1 MKKSF
6 KNIITFCCTLLLIL
20 SMIPLTSLALDKHT
34 PQDAIAAHGMVAAA
48 HPLAA
53 EAGVRILKQ
62 GGNAID
68 AAIATAFALNAVEPN
83 ASGIGGG
90 GFMVIRF
97 ARTGEIII
105 LDYRERA
112 PAASTKDMFASEQ
125 AKEEKWTQLSGL
137 ASGVPGTLLGL
148 KTALDEYGTMTLKE
162 VMAPA
167 IEYME
172 NGFEI
177 TDTFRDMIKDNYDKL
192 VDWNDPFAIAYLKD
206 GVPLETGDIL
216 IQKDLAKTYREILDK
231 GIEHFY
237 GGELGQKIVDAV
249 QAAGGIL
256 TLQDLKD
263 YKVFRHKPVSGSYR
277 GYDIYSM
284 PPPSSG
290 GTHLIQIL
298 NIMENF
304 DIAEMN
310 YLGPTHISVL
320 SEAMKMAFA
329 DRAKFMADP
338 AFAKDIP
345 LEGLTS
351 KEYAKSL
358 AELIDVSNPKLEI
371 PAGEPGLFEHQ
382 STSHLSVIDAEGN
395 AVALSQTINY
405 FFGSGLIVP
414 GVGIIMNNEMDDFST
429 SPTSPNAP
437 EPGKTPLSSMSP
449 TIMEKDGEV
458 FMVLGSPG
466 ATRIFTAMAQIISNV
481 IDFNMG
487 MDEAIEAPRIHAYSS
502 AGKAMPIFVEDRIP
516 LLTIEALRLLGNQV
530 DVKGTH
536 DLYFGGAQGILLKNG
551 VLFGGGDSRRDGIA
565 IGY

>member
-1 MKKSF
+1 MKKNF
-6 KNIITFCCTLLLIL
+6 KKTALYCTILLIL
-20 SMIPLTSLALDKHT
+20 VITSLSSFALDRHV

-53 EAGVRILKQ
+53 EAGVRILKE

-68 AAIATAFALNAVEPN
+68 AAIASAFALNAVEPN

-90 GFMVIRF
+90 GFMVVRF
-97 ARTGEIII
+97 AETGEIII

-112 PAASTKDMFASEQ
+112 PAASTKDMYASEQ
-125 AKEEKWTQLSGL
+125 AKEEKWTQLGGM
-137 ASGVPGTLLGL
+137 ASAVPGTLMGL
-148 KTALDEYGTMTLKE
+148 KTALDEYGTMTLE
-162 VMAPA
+162 EAMTPA

-177 TDTFRDMIKDNYDKL
+177 TETFSDMIKDNYDKL
-192 VDWNDPFAIAYLKD
+192 ADWNDPFAIAYFKD
-206 GVPLETGDIL
+206 GIPLETGDML
-216 IQKDLAKTYREILDK
+216 IQQDLANTYREILDK

-263 YKVFRHKPVSGSYR
+263 YKLYRHEPVKGNYR

-304 DIAEMN
+304 DIADMN
-310 YLGPTHISVL
+310 YLGPTHISIMA
-320 SEAMKMAFA
+320 EAMKMAFA

-338 AFAKDIP
+338 IFATDIP
-345 LEGLTS
+345 LKGLTS
-351 KEYAKSL
+351 KEYAKFL
-358 AELIDVSNPKLEI
+358 ADQIDISNPKLEI
-371 PAGEPGLFEHQ
+371 PAGEPGIFEHE

-395 AVALSQTINY
+395 AVALTQTINF
-405 FFGSGLIVP
+405 FFGSGVVVP
-414 GVGIIMNNEMDDFST
+414 GVGIIMNNEMDDFAT
-429 SPTSPNAP
+429 NPESPNAP

-481 IDFNMG
+481 VDFGMG

-502 AGKAMPIFVEDRIP
+502 AGKAMPIFVESRIP
-516 LLTIEALRLLGNQV
+516 VLSVEALRLLGNQV
-530 DVKGTH
+530 DVREAH
-536 DLYFGGAQGILLKNG
+536 DLYFGGAQSIMLKNG

-565 IGY
+565 VGY

>member
-1 MKKSF
+1 MF
-6 KNIITFCCTLLLIL
+6 KNRKRITLLSTIFLVFFVSTL
-20 SMIPLTSLALDKHT
+20 LTFAADKHT

-48 HPLAA
+48 HPLAVQ
-53 EAGVRILKQ
+53 AGVDTLKK

-68 AAIATAFALNAVEPN
+68 AAVATAFALNAVEPN
-83 ASGIGGG
+83 ANGIGGG
-90 GFMVIRF
+90 GFMLIRF
-97 ARTGEIII
+97 AETGEIII

-112 PAASTKDMFASEQ
+112 PAASTKDMYASEQ
-125 AKEEKWTQLSGL
+125 SKAEKWTSEGGL

-148 KTALDEYGTMTLKE
+148 KTALDEYGTMTLQE
-162 VMAPA
+162 VMTPA
-167 IEYME
+167 LNYME

-177 TDTFRDMIKDNYDKL
+177 TDTFSGMINDNYDKL
-192 VDWNDPFAIAYLKD
+192 VEWNDPFTIAYLKD
-206 GVPLETGDIL
+206 GLPLETGDVL
-216 IQKDLAKTYREILDK
+216 VQKDLAKTYREIMEK

-263 YKVFRHKPVSGSYR
+263 YEIHRHKPVVGNYR

-304 DIAEMN
+304 DIANMN

-320 SEAMKMAFA
+320 NEAMKMAFA
-329 DRAKFMADP
+329 DRAKFMGDP

-345 LEGLTS
+345 LKGLTS
-351 KEYAKSL
+351 KGYAKYL
-358 AELIDVSNPKLEI
+358 ADSIDVTKPKLEL
-371 PAGEPGLFEHQ
+371 PAGDPGIFEHQ
-382 STSHLSVIDAEGN
+382 STTHLSVVDAEGN
-395 AVALSQTINY
+395 AVALSQTINF
-405 FFGSGLIVP
+405 FFGSGVIVP

-429 SPTSPNAP
+429 NPESPNAP

-449 TIMEKDGEV
+449 TIVEKDGEV

-481 IDFNMG
+481 IDFGMG
-487 MDEAIEAPRIHAYSS
+487 MDEAIEAPRIHASS
-502 AGKAMPIFVEDRIP
+502 SGGKAMPIAVESRIP
-516 LLTIEALRLLGNQV
+516 ILTVEALKLLGNQV
-530 DVKGTH
+530 DIRGAH
-536 DLYFGGAQGILLKNG
+536 DLYFGGAQGIMMVDG

-565 IGY
+565 FGY

>member
-1 MKKSF
+1 MKINL
-6 KNIITFCCTLLLIL
+6 KNIIISFTILLIFL
-20 SMIPLTSLALDKHT
+20 VFSIPSFALDKHA
-34 PQDAIAAHGMVAAA
+34 PQDAISAHGMVAAA

-53 EAGVRILKQ
+53 QAGIEILKQ

-97 ARTGEIII
+97 AKTGEIVI

-112 PAASTKDMFASEQ
+112 PAASTKDMFASDK
-125 AKEEKWTQLSGL
+125 AKEEKWTQVSGL

-148 KTALDEYGTMTLKE
+148 KTALDEYGTMALKE

-167 IEYME
+167 IGYME
-172 NGFEI
+172 KGFEI
-177 TDTFRDMIKDNYDKL
+177 TETFSDMIKDNYNKL
-192 VDWNDPFAIAYLKD
+192 VDWNDPFSIAYLKD
-206 GVPLETGDIL
+206 GVPLEPGEML
-216 IQKDLAKTYREILDK
+216 VQKDLAKTFREIIDK

-237 GGELGQKIVDAV
+237 GGELGQRIVDTV
-249 QAAGGIL
+249 QEAGGIL

-263 YKVFRHKPVSGSYR
+263 YKIYRHDPVKGSYR

-304 DIAEMN
+304 EIAEMN

-338 AFAKDIP
+338 IFAPEIP
-345 LEGLTS
+345 LKGLTS

-358 AELIDVSNPKLEI
+358 AVQIDIKNPKLEI
-371 PAGEPGLFEHQ
+371 PAGEPGIFEHQ
-382 STSHLSVIDAEGN
+382 STSHLSVMDSEGN

-414 GVGIIMNNEMDDFST
+414 GTGIIMNNEMDDFST
-429 SPTSPNAP
+429 NPTSPNAP

-481 IDFNMG
+481 IDFGMG
-487 MDEAIEAPRIHAYSS
+487 MDEAIESPRIHTFSS
-502 AGKAMPIFVEDRIP
+502 AGKAMPISIEDRISP
-516 LLTIEALRLLGNQV
+516 LTIETLMLLGNQV
-530 DVKGTH
+530 DVRGAH

-565 IGY
+565 VGY

>member
-1 MKKSF
+1 MKINF
-6 KNIITFCCTLLLIL
+6 KKTALYCTILLIL
-20 SMIPLTSLALDKHT
+20 LITTLSSFAVDRHV
-34 PQDAIAAHGMVAAA
+34 PQDTIAAHGMVAAA

-53 EAGVRILKQ
+53 EAGVRILKE

-68 AAIATAFALNAVEPN
+68 AAIASAFALNAVEPN

-90 GFMVIRF
+90 GFMVVRF
-97 ARTGEIII
+97 AETGEIII

-112 PAASTKDMFASEQ
+112 PASSTKDMYASEQ
-125 AKEEKWTQLSGL
+125 AKEENWTQVGGM
-137 ASGVPGTLLGL
+137 ASAVPGTLMGL
-148 KTALDEYGTMTLKE
+148 KTALDEYGTMTLEE
-162 VMAPA
+162 VMTPA

-177 TDTFRDMIKDNYDKL
+177 TETFSDMIKDNYDKL
-192 VDWNDPFAIAYLKD
+192 ADWNDPFAIAYLKD
-206 GVPLETGDIL
+206 GIPLETGDML
-216 IQKDLAKTYREILDK
+216 IQQDLANTYREILEK

-249 QAAGGIL
+249 QDAGGIL

-263 YKVFRHKPVSGSYR
+263 YKLYRHEPVKGSYR

-304 DIAEMN
+304 DIADMN
-310 YLGPTHISVL
+310 YLGPTHISVMA
-320 SEAMKMAFA
+320 EAMKMAFA

-338 AFAKDIP
+338 IFATDIP
-345 LEGLTS
+345 LKGLTS
-351 KEYAKSL
+351 KEYAKFL
-358 AELIDVSNPKLEI
+358 AEQIDVSNPKLEI
-371 PAGEPGLFEHQ
+371 PAGEPGIFEHE

-395 AVALSQTINY
+395 AVALTQTINF
-405 FFGSGLIVP
+405 FFGSGVVVP
-414 GVGIIMNNEMDDFST
+414 GVGIIMNNEMDDFAT
-429 SPTSPNAP
+429 NPESPNAP

-481 IDFNMG
+481 IDFGMG

-502 AGKAMPIFVEDRIP
+502 AGKAMPIFVESRVP
-516 LLTIEALRLLGNQV
+516 VLSVEALRLLGNQV
-530 DVKGTH
+530 DVREAH
-536 DLYFGGAQGILLKNG
+536 DLYFGGAQSIMLKNG

-565 IGY
+565 VGY

>member
-6 KNIITFCCTLLLIL
+6 KNIITFCCTLLLIF
-20 SMIPLTSLALDKHT
+20 SVIPLTSLALDKHA

-53 EAGVRILKQ
+53 EAGVKILKQ

-97 ARTGEIII
+97 AKTGEIII

-231 GIEHFY
+231 GIGHFY

-358 AELIDVSNPKLEI
+358 AEQIDVSNPKLEI

-481 IDFNMG
+481 IDFGMG

-536 DLYFGGAQGILLKNG
+536 DLYFGGAQGILLRNG

>member
-1 MKKSF
+1 MKKNF
-6 KNIITFCCTLLLIL
+6 KKTALYCTILLIL
-20 SMIPLTSLALDKHT
+20 VITSLSSFALDRHV

-53 EAGVRILKQ
+53 EAGVRILKE

-68 AAIATAFALNAVEPN
+68 AAIASAFALNAVEPN

-90 GFMVIRF
+90 GFMVVRF
-97 ARTGEIII
+97 AETGEIVI

-112 PAASTKDMFASEQ
+112 PAASTKDMYASEQ
-125 AKEEKWTQLSGL
+125 AKEEKWTQLGGM
-137 ASGVPGTLLGL
+137 ASAVPGTLMGL
-148 KTALDEYGTMTLKE
+148 KTALDEYGTMTLE
-162 VMAPA
+162 EAMTPA

-177 TDTFRDMIKDNYDKL
+177 TETFSDMIKDNYDKL
-192 VDWNDPFAIAYLKD
+192 ADWNDPFAIAYFKD
-206 GVPLETGDIL
+206 GIPLETGDML
-216 IQKDLAKTYREILDK
+216 IQQDLANTYREILDK

-263 YKVFRHKPVSGSYR
+263 YKLYRHEPVKGNYR

-304 DIAEMN
+304 DIADMN
-310 YLGPTHISVL
+310 YLGPTHISIMA
-320 SEAMKMAFA
+320 EAMKMAFA

-338 AFAKDIP
+338 IFATDIP
-345 LEGLTS
+345 LKGLTS
-351 KEYAKSL
+351 KEYAKFL
-358 AELIDVSNPKLEI
+358 ADQIDISNPKLEI
-371 PAGEPGLFEHQ
+371 PAGEPGIFEHE

-395 AVALSQTINY
+395 AVALTQTINF
-405 FFGSGLIVP
+405 FFGSGVVVP
-414 GVGIIMNNEMDDFST
+414 GVGIIMNNEMDDFAT
-429 SPTSPNAP
+429 NPESPNAP

-481 IDFNMG
+481 VDFGMG

-502 AGKAMPIFVEDRIP
+502 AGKAMPIFVESRIP
-516 LLTIEALRLLGNQV
+516 VLSVEALRLLGNQV
-530 DVKGTH
+530 DVREAH
-536 DLYFGGAQGILLKNG
+536 DLYFGGAQSIMLKNG

-565 IGY
+565 VGY

>member
-1 MKKSF
+1 MKINLK
-6 KNIITFCCTLLLIL
+6 KTALYCTILLIL
-20 SMIPLTSLALDKHT
+20 LITTLSSFAVDRHV
-34 PQDAIAAHGMVAAA
+34 PQDTIAAHGMVAAA

-53 EAGVRILKQ
+53 EAGVRILKE

-68 AAIATAFALNAVEPN
+68 AAIASAFALNAVEPN

-90 GFMVIRF
+90 GFMVVRF
-97 ARTGEIII
+97 AETSEIII

-112 PAASTKDMFASEQ
+112 PAASTKDMYASEQ
-125 AKEEKWTQLSGL
+125 AKEENWTQVGGM
-137 ASGVPGTLLGL
+137 ASAVPGTLMGL
-148 KTALDEYGTMTLKE
+148 KTALDEYGTMTLEE
-162 VMAPA
+162 VMTPA

-177 TDTFRDMIKDNYDKL
+177 TETFSDMIKDNYDKL

-206 GVPLETGDIL
+206 GIPLETGDML
-216 IQKDLAKTYREILDK
+216 IQRDLANTYHEILDK

-256 TLQDLKD
+256 TLQDLKN
-263 YKVFRHKPVSGSYR
+263 YKLYRHEPVKGNYR

-304 DIAEMN
+304 DIADMN
-310 YLGPTHISVL
+310 YLGPTHISVMA
-320 SEAMKMAFA
+320 EAMKMAFA

-338 AFAKDIP
+338 IFATDIP
-345 LEGLTS
+345 LKGLTS
-351 KEYAKSL
+351 KEYAKFL
-358 AELIDVSNPKLEI
+358 AEQIDVSNPKLEI
-371 PAGEPGLFEHQ
+371 PAGEPGIFEHE

-395 AVALSQTINY
+395 AVALTQTINF
-405 FFGSGLIVP
+405 FFGSGVVVP
-414 GVGIIMNNEMDDFST
+414 GVGIIMNNEMDDFAT
-429 SPTSPNAP
+429 NPESPNAP

-481 IDFNMG
+481 IDFGMG

-502 AGKAMPIFVEDRIP
+502 AGKAMPIFVESRVP
-516 LLTIEALRLLGNQV
+516 VLSVEALRLLGNQV
-530 DVKGTH
+530 DVREAH
-536 DLYFGGAQGILLKNG
+536 DLYFGGAQSIMLKNG

-565 IGY
+565 VGY

>member
-1 MKKSF
+1 MKINF
-6 KNIITFCCTLLLIL
+6 KKTALYCTILLIL
-20 SMIPLTSLALDKHT
+20 LITTLSSFAVDRHV
-34 PQDAIAAHGMVAAA
+34 PQDTIAAHGMVAAA

-53 EAGVRILKQ
+53 EAGVRILKE

-68 AAIATAFALNAVEPN
+68 AAIASAFALNAVEPN

-90 GFMVIRF
+90 GFMVVRF
-97 ARTGEIII
+97 AETGEIII

-112 PAASTKDMFASEQ
+112 PAASTKDMYASEQ
-125 AKEEKWTQLSGL
+125 AKEENWTQVGGM
-137 ASGVPGTLLGL
+137 ASAVPGTLMGL
-148 KTALDEYGTMTLKE
+148 KTALDEYGTMTLEE
-162 VMAPA
+162 VMTPA

-177 TDTFRDMIKDNYDKL
+177 TETFSDMIKDNYDKL
-192 VDWNDPFAIAYLKD
+192 ADWNDPFAIAYLKD
-206 GVPLETGDIL
+206 GIPLETGDML
-216 IQKDLAKTYREILDK
+216 IQRDLANTYREILDK

-263 YKVFRHKPVSGSYR
+263 YKLYRHEPVKGSYR

-304 DIAEMN
+304 DIADMN
-310 YLGPTHISVL
+310 YLGPTHISVMA
-320 SEAMKMAFA
+320 EGMKMAFA

-338 AFAKDIP
+338 IFATDIP
-345 LEGLTS
+345 LKGLTS
-351 KEYAKSL
+351 KEYAKFL
-358 AELIDVSNPKLEI
+358 AEQIDVSNPKLEI
-371 PAGEPGLFEHQ
+371 PAGEPGIFEHE

-395 AVALSQTINY
+395 AVALTQTINF
-405 FFGSGLIVP
+405 FFGSGVVVP
-414 GVGIIMNNEMDDFST
+414 GVGIIMNNEMDDFAT
-429 SPTSPNAP
+429 NPESPNAP

-481 IDFNMG
+481 IDFGMG

-502 AGKAMPIFVEDRIP
+502 AGKAMPIFVESRVP
-516 LLTIEALRLLGNQV
+516 VLSVEALRLLGNQV
-530 DVKGTH
+530 DVREAH
-536 DLYFGGAQGILLKNG
+536 DLYFGGAQSIMLKNG

-565 IGY
+565 VGY

>member
-1 MKKSF
+1 MKLKF
-6 KNIITFCCTLLLIL
+6 KRITIFCSVLIIVLV
-20 SMIPLTSLALDKHT
+20 SSLAVIAQDRHA

-53 EAGVRILKQ
+53 EAGVEILKK

-97 ARTGEIII
+97 AETGEIVV

-112 PAASTKDMFASEQ
+112 PGAATKDMYDSEQ
-125 AKEEKWTQLSGL
+125 AKAEKWTVEGGK
-137 ASGVPGTLLGL
+137 AVAVPGTLMGL
-148 KTALDEYGTMTLKE
+148 KTALDEFGTMSLKD
-162 VMAPA
+162 VMTPA
-167 IEYME
+167 VLYME

-177 TDTFRDMIKDNYDKL
+177 TETFSDMIKNNYDKL
-192 VDWNDPFAIAYLKD
+192 VNWNDPFAIAYLKD
-206 GVPLETGDIL
+206 GLPLETGDML
-216 IQKDLAKTYREILDK
+216 VQKDLAATYREIMDK
-231 GIEHFY
+231 GIDYLY

-249 QAAGGIL
+249 QAAGGIM
-256 TLQDLKD
+256 TLEDLKN
-263 YKVFRHKPVSGSYR
+263 YKLYRHEPVTGSYR

-304 DIAEMN
+304 DIAGMN

-320 SEAMKMAFA
+320 NEAMKLVFA
-329 DRAKFMADP
+329 DRAKYMADP
-338 AFAKDIP
+338 IFATDIP
-345 LEGLTS
+345 LKGLTS
-351 KEYAKSL
+351 KGYGKFL
-358 AELIDVSNPKLEI
+358 ADQIDVTNPRMKIE
-371 PAGEPGLFEHQ
+371 AGEPGIFEHE
-382 STSHLSVIDAEGN
+382 STTHISVMDAEGN

-405 FFGSGLIVP
+405 FFGSGVIVP

-429 SPTSPNAP
+429 NPASPNAP

-449 TIMEKDGEV
+449 TILEKDGEV

-466 ATRIFTAMAQIISNV
+466 ATRIFTAMAQIISDV
-481 IDFNMG
+481 IDFGMG
-487 MDEAIEAPRIHAYSS
+487 MDEAIEAPRMHGFSS
-502 AGKAMPIFVEDRIP
+502 GGEPRPIYVESRIP
-516 LLTIEALRLLGNQV
+516 ALTVEALTLLGNTV
-530 DVKGTH
+530 EIRGAH
-536 DLYFGGAQGILLKNG
+536 DLYFGGAQGIMMVDG

>member
-1 MKKSF
+1 MKKNF
-6 KNIITFCCTLLLIL
+6 KNIITFYCTFLLIF
-20 SMIPLTSLALDKHT
+20 SVIPLTSFALDKHT

-162 VMAPA
+162 VMTPA

-231 GIEHFY
+231 GIEYFY
-237 GGELGQKIVDAV
+237 GGELGQKIVDTV

-345 LEGLTS
+345 LDGLTS

-358 AELIDVSNPKLEI
+358 AEQIDVSNPKLEI

-481 IDFNMG
+481 IDFGMG

-536 DLYFGGAQGILLKNG
+536 DLYFGGAQGILLRNG

>member
-1 MKKSF
+1 MKKNF
-6 KNIITFCCTLLLIL
+6 KKTALYCTILLIL
-20 SMIPLTSLALDKHT
+20 VITSLSSFALDRHV

-53 EAGVRILKQ
+53 EAGVRILKE

-68 AAIATAFALNAVEPN
+68 AAIASAFALNAVEPN

-90 GFMVIRF
+90 GFMVVRF
-97 ARTGEIII
+97 AETGEIII

-112 PAASTKDMFASEQ
+112 PAASTKDMYASEQ
-125 AKEEKWTQLSGL
+125 AKEEKWTQVGGM
-137 ASGVPGTLLGL
+137 ASAVPGTLMGL
-148 KTALDEYGTMTLKE
+148 KTALDEYGTMTLE
-162 VMAPA
+162 EAMTPA

-177 TDTFRDMIKDNYDKL
+177 TETFSDMIKDNYDKL
-192 VDWNDPFAIAYLKD
+192 ADWNDPFAIAYFKD
-206 GVPLETGDIL
+206 GIPLETGDML
-216 IQKDLAKTYREILDK
+216 IQQDLANTYREILDK

-263 YKVFRHKPVSGSYR
+263 YKLYRHEPVKGSYR

-304 DIAEMN
+304 DIADMN
-310 YLGPTHISVL
+310 YLGPTHISIMA
-320 SEAMKMAFA
+320 EAMKMAFA

-338 AFAKDIP
+338 IFATDIP
-345 LEGLTS
+345 LKGLTS
-351 KEYAKSL
+351 KEYAKFL
-358 AELIDVSNPKLEI
+358 ADQIDISNPKLEI
-371 PAGEPGLFEHQ
+371 PAGEPGIFEHE

-395 AVALSQTINY
+395 AVALTQTINF
-405 FFGSGLIVP
+405 FFGSGVVVP
-414 GVGIIMNNEMDDFST
+414 GVGIIMNNEMDDFAT
-429 SPTSPNAP
+429 NPESPNAP

-481 IDFNMG
+481 VDFGMG

-502 AGKAMPIFVEDRIP
+502 AGKAMPIFVESRIP
-516 LLTIEALRLLGNQV
+516 VLSVEALRLLGNQV
-530 DVKGTH
+530 DVREAH
-536 DLYFGGAQGILLKNG
+536 DLYFGGAQSIMLKNG

-565 IGY
+565 VGY

>member
-1 MKKSF
+1 MKINLK
-6 KNIITFCCTLLLIL
+6 KTALYCTILLIL
-20 SMIPLTSLALDKHT
+20 LITTLSSFAVDRHV
-34 PQDAIAAHGMVAAA
+34 PQDTIAAHGMVAAA

-53 EAGVRILKQ
+53 EAGVRILKE

-68 AAIATAFALNAVEPN
+68 AAIASAFALNAVEPN

-90 GFMVIRF
+90 GFMVVRF
-97 ARTGEIII
+97 AETGEIII

-112 PAASTKDMFASEQ
+112 PAASTKDMYASEQ
-125 AKEEKWTQLSGL
+125 AKEENWTQVGGM
-137 ASGVPGTLLGL
+137 ASAVPGTLMGL
-148 KTALDEYGTMTLKE
+148 KTALDEYGTMTLEE
-162 VMAPA
+162 VMTPA

-177 TDTFRDMIKDNYDKL
+177 TETFSDMIKDNYDKL
-192 VDWNDPFAIAYLKD
+192 ADWNDPFAIAYLKD
-206 GVPLETGDIL
+206 GIPLETGDML
-216 IQKDLAKTYREILDK
+216 IQRDLANTYHEILDK

-263 YKVFRHKPVSGSYR
+263 YKLYRHEPVKGSYR

-304 DIAEMN
+304 DIADMN
-310 YLGPTHISVL
+310 YLGPTHISVMA
-320 SEAMKMAFA
+320 EAMKMAFA

-338 AFAKDIP
+338 IFATDIP
-345 LEGLTS
+345 LKGLTS
-351 KEYAKSL
+351 KEYAKFL
-358 AELIDVSNPKLEI
+358 AEQIDVSNPKLEI
-371 PAGEPGLFEHQ
+371 PAGEPGIFEHE

-395 AVALSQTINY
+395 AVALTQTINF
-405 FFGSGLIVP
+405 FFGSGVVVP
-414 GVGIIMNNEMDDFST
+414 GVGIIMNNEMDDFAT
-429 SPTSPNAP
+429 NPESPNAP

-481 IDFNMG
+481 IDFGMG

-502 AGKAMPIFVEDRIP
+502 AGKAMPIFVESRVP
-516 LLTIEALRLLGNQV
+516 VLSVEALRLLGNQV
-530 DVKGTH
+530 DVREAH
-536 DLYFGGAQGILLKNG
+536 DLYFGGAQSIMLKNG

-565 IGY
+565 VGY

>member
-1 MKKSF
+1 MKINF
-6 KNIITFCCTLLLIL
+6 KKTALYCTILLIL
-20 SMIPLTSLALDKHT
+20 VITSLSSFALDRHV

-53 EAGVRILKQ
+53 EAGVRILKE

-68 AAIATAFALNAVEPN
+68 AAIASAFALNAVEPN

-90 GFMVIRF
+90 GFMVVRF
-97 ARTGEIII
+97 AETGEIII

-112 PAASTKDMFASEQ
+112 PAASTKDMYASEQ
-125 AKEEKWTQLSGL
+125 AKEEKWTQLGGM
-137 ASGVPGTLLGL
+137 ASAVPGTLMGL
-148 KTALDEYGTMTLKE
+148 KTALDEYGTMALEE
-162 VMAPA
+162 VMTPA

-177 TDTFRDMIKDNYDKL
+177 TETFSDMIKDNYDKL
-192 VDWNDPFAIAYLKD
+192 ADWNDPFAIAYLKD
-206 GVPLETGDIL
+206 GIPLETGDML
-216 IQKDLAKTYREILDK
+216 IQQDLANTYREILDK

-263 YKVFRHKPVSGSYR
+263 YKLYRHEPVKGNYR

-304 DIAEMN
+304 DIADMN
-310 YLGPTHISVL
+310 YLGPTHISTMA
-320 SEAMKMAFA
+320 EAMKMAFA

-338 AFAKDIP
+338 IFATDIP
-345 LEGLTS
+345 LKGLTS
-351 KEYAKSL
+351 KEYAKFL
-358 AELIDVSNPKLEI
+358 ADQIDVYNPKLEI
-371 PAGEPGLFEHQ
+371 PAGEPGIFEHE

-395 AVALSQTINY
+395 AVALTQTINF
-405 FFGSGLIVP
+405 FFGSGVIVP
-414 GVGIIMNNEMDDFST
+414 GVGIIMNNEMDDFAT
-429 SPTSPNAP
+429 NPESPNAP

-481 IDFNMG
+481 IDFGMG

-502 AGKAMPIFVEDRIP
+502 AGKAMPIFVESRIP
-516 LLTIEALRLLGNQV
+516 VLSVEALRLLGNQV
-530 DVKGTH
+530 DVREAH
-536 DLYFGGAQGILLKNG
+536 DLYFGGAQSIMLKNG

-565 IGY
+565 VGY

>member
-1 MKKSF
+1 MKINF
-6 KNIITFCCTLLLIL
+6 KNTVLYCTILLIL
-20 SMIPLTSLALDKHT
+20 LIVSLSSLATDRHA

-53 EAGVRILKQ
+53 EAGVRVLKE

-97 ARTGEIII
+97 AKTGEIII

-112 PAASTKDMFASEQ
+112 PAASTKDMFASDQ

-148 KTALDEYGTMTLKE
+148 KTALDEYGTLTLKE
-162 VMAPA
+162 VMSPA

-177 TDTFRDMIKDNYDKL
+177 TETFSDMIKDNYDKL
-192 VDWNDPFAIAYLKD
+192 VDWNDPYAIAYLKD

-216 IQKDLAKTYREILDK
+216 VQKDLAKTYREILDK

-249 QAAGGIL
+249 QEAGGIL

-358 AELIDVSNPKLEI
+358 ADQIDVSNPKLEI
-371 PAGEPGLFEHQ
+371 PAGEPGIFEHQ
-382 STSHLSVIDAEGN
+382 STTHLSVIDAEGN

-466 ATRIFTAMAQIISNV
+466 ATRIFTAMAQIISDV
-481 IDFNMG
+481 IDFGMG

-502 AGKAMPIFVEDRIP
+502 AGKAMPIFVESRIP
-516 LLTIEALRLLGNQV
+516 VLSVEALRLLGNQV
-530 DVKGTH
+530 DVREAH

>member
-1 MKKSF
+1 MKKNF
-6 KNIITFCCTLLLIL
+6 KNIITFYCTFLLIF
-20 SMIPLTSLALDKHT
+20 SVIPLTSFALDKHT

-162 VMAPA
+162 VMTPA

-231 GIEHFY
+231 GIEYFY
-237 GGELGQKIVDAV
+237 GGELGQKIVDTV

-345 LEGLTS
+345 LDGLTS

-358 AELIDVSNPKLEI
+358 AEQIDVSNPKLEI

-458 FMVLGSPG
+458 YMVLGSPG
-466 ATRIFTAMAQIISNV
+466 ATRIITAMAQIISNV
-481 IDFNMG
+481 IDFGMG

-536 DLYFGGAQGILLKNG
+536 DLYFGGAQGILLRNG

>member
-1 MKKSF
+1 MKINF
-6 KNIITFCCTLLLIL
+6 KNTVLYCTILLIL
-20 SMIPLTSLALDKHT
+20 LIVSLSSLATDRHA

-53 EAGVRILKQ
+53 EAGVRVLKE

-97 ARTGEIII
+97 AKTGEIII

-112 PAASTKDMFASEQ
+112 PAASTKDMFASDQ

-148 KTALDEYGTMTLKE
+148 KTALDEYGTLTLKE
-162 VMAPA
+162 VMSPA

-177 TDTFRDMIKDNYDKL
+177 TETFSDMIKDNYDKL
-192 VDWNDPFAIAYLKD
+192 VDWNDPYAIAYLKD

-216 IQKDLAKTYREILDK
+216 VQKDLAKTYREILDK

-249 QAAGGIL
+249 QEAGGIL

-358 AELIDVSNPKLEI
+358 ADQIDVSNPKLEI
-371 PAGEPGLFEHQ
+371 PAGEPGIFEHQ
-382 STSHLSVIDAEGN
+382 STTHLSVIDAEGN

-466 ATRIFTAMAQIISNV
+466 ATRIFTAMAQIISDV
-481 IDFNMG
+481 IDFGMG

-502 AGKAMPIFVEDRIP
+502 AGKAMPIFVESRIP
-516 LLTIEALRLLGNQV
+516 VLSVEALRLLGNQV
-530 DVKGTH
+530 DVREAH

-565 IGY
+565 SGY

>member
-1 MKKSF
+1 MF
-6 KNIITFCCTLLLIL
+6 KNRKRITLLSTIL
-20 SMIPLTSLALDKHT
+20 LVFFISTLLTFAADKHT
-34 PQDAIAAHGMVAAA
+34 PKDAIAAHGMVAAA
-48 HPLAA
+48 HPLAVQ
-53 EAGVRILKQ
+53 AGVDTLKK

-83 ASGIGGG
+83 ANGIGGG
-90 GFMVIRF
+90 GFMLIRF
-97 ARTGEIII
+97 AETGEIII

-112 PAASTKDMFASEQ
+112 PAASTKDMYASEQ
-125 AKEEKWTQLSGL
+125 AKAEKWTSEGGL
-137 ASGVPGTLLGL
+137 ASGVPGTLMGL
-148 KTALDEYGTMTLKE
+148 KTALDEFGTMTLQE
-162 VMAPA
+162 VMTPA
-167 IEYME
+167 LHYME

-177 TDTFRDMIKDNYDKL
+177 TDTFSGMINDNYDKL
-192 VDWNDPFAIAYLKD
+192 VEWNDPFAIAYMKD
-206 GVPLETGDIL
+206 GLPLETGDIL
-216 IQKDLAKTYREILDK
+216 VQEDLAKTYREIMEK

-263 YKVFRHKPVSGSYR
+263 YEIHRHNPVVGNYR

-304 DIAEMN
+304 DIADMN
-310 YLGPTHISVL
+310 YLGPTHISIL
-320 SEAMKMAFA
+320 NEAMKMAFA

-345 LEGLTS
+345 LKGLTS
-351 KEYAKSL
+351 KGYAKFL
-358 AELIDVSNPKLEI
+358 ADSIDVAKPKLEL
-371 PAGEPGLFEHQ
+371 PAGDPGIFEHQ
-382 STSHLSVIDAEGN
+382 STTHLSVVDAEGN
-395 AVALSQTINY
+395 AVALSQTINF
-405 FFGSGLIVP
+405 FFGSGVIVP

-429 SPTSPNAP
+429 NPESPNAP

-449 TIMEKDGEV
+449 TIVEKDGEV

-481 IDFNMG
+481 IDFGMG
-487 MDEAIEAPRIHAYSS
+487 MDEAIEAPRIHASS
-502 AGKAMPIFVEDRIP
+502 SGGKAMPIAVENRIP
-516 LLTIEALRLLGNQV
+516 ILTVEALRLLGNQV
-530 DVKGTH
+530 DIRGAH
-536 DLYFGGAQGILLKNG
+536 DLYFGGAQGIMMVDG

-565 IGY
+565 FGY